1 MPEVKYLA
9 PEPLVNY
16 DDLSLTRF
24 PNVHFVG
31 DALSARGITVSGAQG
46 TYVAESL
53 LMLDKEINNFLNDPA
68 NNKEPHE
75 MGDMHE
81 NLIGGLT
88 MPKEN
93 TNKLNK

>member
-1 MPEVKYLA
+1 M
-9 PEPLVNY
+9 
-16 DDLSLTRF
+16 S
-24 PNVHFVG
+24 
-31 DALSARGITVSGAQG
+31 DA
-46 TYVAESL
+46 
-53 LMLDKEINNFLNDPA
+53 INEFLNDPV

-93 TNKLNK
+93 TNKLK

>member
-1 MPEVKYLA
+1 
-9 PEPLVNY
+9 
-16 DDLSLTRF
+16 
-24 PNVHFVG
+24 
-31 DALSARGITVSGAQG
+31 LSARGITVSGAQG

-53 LMLDKEINNFLNDPA
+53 LTLDKEINDFLNDPA